1 MTIYC
6 HATQTLQGGS
16 KMHFRVR
23 PAAIQV
29 LKSTYDANTQKT
41 SNTVVAK
48 IPRATLRVKDEDT
61 KNLSNQEK
69 AEIGEFIERYKNTEA
84 LQRRVYAHK
93 LPDIVLDVVRYAST
107 VEDPAEKEVIAS
119 HIAQAMV
126 ELRRA

>member
-1 MTIYC
+1 
-6 HATQTLQGGS
+6 
-16 KMHFRVR
+16 MHFRVR

-29 LKSTYDANTQKT
+29 LKSTYDANTKKT

-84 LQRRVYAHK
+84 LQRRFYAHK
-93 LPDIVLDVVRYAST
+93 LPDIVSDVVRYVST
-107 VEDPAEKEVIAS
+107 LEDAAEKEVIAS
-119 HIAQAMV
+119 RLAQAMV
-126 ELRRA
+126 ELRRAVKA